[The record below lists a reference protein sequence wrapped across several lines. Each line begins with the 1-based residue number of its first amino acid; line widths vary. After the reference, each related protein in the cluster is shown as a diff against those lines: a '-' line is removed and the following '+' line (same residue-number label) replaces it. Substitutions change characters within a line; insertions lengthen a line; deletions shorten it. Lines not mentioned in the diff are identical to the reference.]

1 MRVQFDFD
9 LAGEGNG
16 LHIDW
21 DGIAGVR
28 HCTLSL
34 SLLLILSL
42 IIWFSSLQFPDALD
56 LASTAYIPI
65 HVSSLSL
72 FPLERRKYSICM
84 WKWECVCIGV
94 CIGELSPTFTESPT
108 VLRLSFE

>member
-1 MRVQFDFD
+1 MDSISTETES
-9 LAGEGNG
+9 LESA
-16 LHIDW
+16 
-21 DGIAGVR
+21 IA
-28 HCTLSL
+28 LSL

-72 FPLERRKYSICM
+72 SLSRENEKWKYIF
-84 WKWECVCIGV
+84 VCENGNV
-94 CIGELSPTFTESPT
+94 Y
-108 VLRLSFE
+108 V